1 MIMKKYIP
9 LCLTVAVLLISST
22 IFATE
27 KTALE
32 EEKTS
37 LRIGFTDTER
47 IMLASLEYKEIDREA
62 RYKIEIK
69 EEEGQIKLDELKKL
83 ATEISEL
90 SEDQRKPFIREY
102 RRKQDE
108 LDAFQQQTKDEV
120 LERQSVDLKRIAN
133 KIKRTIETI
142 SREMNMTLVFDLKPI
157 LYLDRTQVTDLTDK
171 IIEQLNKNYESE
183 KQRLRDKMPVP
194 KRIK

>member
-1 MIMKKYIP
+1 MKKFIP
-9 LCLTVAVLLISST
+9 LCLTVAALLISST
-22 IFATE
+22 IFAAE
-27 KTALE
+27 KIALE
-32 EEKTS
+32 EEKS
-37 LRIGFTDTER
+37 ALRIGFTDTER
-47 IMLASLEYKEIDREA
+47 IMVASIEYKEIDREA

-90 SEDQRKPFIREY
+90 SDDQRKPFIREY
-102 RRKQDE
+102 RRKQEE

-133 KIKRTIETI
+133 KIKRTIEKI

-171 IIEQLNKNYESE
+171 VIEQLNKNYESE

>member
-1 MIMKKYIP
+1 MKIMKKNTFLYFAI
-9 LCLTVAVLLISST
+9 TVFFISSA
-22 IFATE
+22 IYAAE
-27 KTALE
+27 KNT
-32 EEKTS
+32 

-62 RYKIEIK
+62 RYKIELK

-83 ATEISEL
+83 ANEISEL
-90 SEDQRKPFIREY
+90 SEEKRKPLIREY
-102 RRKQDE
+102 RRKQED
-108 LDAFQQQTKDEV
+108 LATFQQQTKDEV

-133 KIKRTIETI
+133 KIKRTIEII

-157 LYLDRTQVTDLTDK
+157 LYLDRTKVIDLTDK
-171 IIEQLNKNYESE
+171 VIEKLNKDYKAE

>member
-1 MIMKKYIP
+1 MKKYIP
-9 LCLTVAVLLISST
+9 RYFAVAILLISST
-22 IFATE
+22 IFAAE
-27 KTALE
+27 KTE
-32 EEKTS
+32 PKEEKNA

-47 IMLASLEYKEIDREA
+47 IMIASIEYKEIDREA

-90 SEDQRKPFIREY
+90 SDDQRKPFIREY
-102 RRKQDE
+102 RRKQEE

-133 KIKRTIETI
+133 KIKRTIEKL

-157 LYLDRTQVTDLTDK
+157 LYLDRTQVIDLTDK
-171 IIEQLNKNYESE
+171 VIEQLNKNYESE

>member
-1 MIMKKYIP
+1 MKNNT
-9 LCLTVAVLLISST
+9 LLLLAAVILFMSSAA
-22 IFATE
+22 FAAE
-27 KTALE
+27 KPAL
-32 EEKTS
+32 
-37 LRIGFTDTER
+37 RMGFTDTER

-62 RYKIEIK
+62 RYKIELK

-83 ATEISEL
+83 ANEISEL
-90 SEDQRKPFIREY
+90 SEEKRKPLIREY
-102 RRKQDE
+102 RRKQEE
-108 LDAFQQQTKDEV
+108 LATFQQQTKDEV

-142 SREMNMTLVFDLKPI
+142 SRDMNMTIVFDLKPI

-171 IIEQLNKNYESE
+171 VIETLNKSYESE